1 MLAVVARRDP
11 VQEVPMVRS
20 KVPALPV
27 RLALLVALVAV
38 VSGCSSAKPTL
49 PTKPQD
55 RAVMRQRGAAM
66 IDSLVAAHGGMEN
79 WNKVVEMTFR
89 GTDDWKSPLDK
100 VLNPWPVDRAAGQNS
115 FRVHEN
121 LGRIA
126 IVTDGGTLTYGV
138 GKTGPWALL
147 RGSPSPDPK
156 DERTA
161 SYVVPWH
168 SFLAG
173 LPWRFKESGAVAHY
187 LGRAHRRYQNT
198 SQEFDEVLVTYPPE
212 ADLWP
217 DDWFI
222 VRMDPITHEMRT
234 VTYITTNRSSPIFE
248 TTCEFSNYVT
258 VEGLKIATKRV
269 CTVTSP
275 FDNDLHTWELADVR
289 FNQLS
294 PDTYFER
301 QSAAQALPAAAD
313 SLGAAVPGVADSAM
327 KPAGAA
333 KAPVKP
339 AAGGH

>member
-1 MLAVVARRDP
+1 
-11 VQEVPMVRS
+11 MVRTPFS
-20 KVPALPV
+20 VFAA
-27 RLALLVALVAV
+27 RFALLVALVAV
-38 VSGCSSAKPTL
+38 VSGCSSAKPAL

-55 RAVMRQRGAAM
+55 RAVMRERGAAM

-79 WNKVVEMTFR
+79 WGKVVEMTFR

-100 VLNPWPVDRAAGQNS
+100 LLNPWPVERAAGQNS

-126 IVTDGGTLTYGV
+126 IVTDRGTLTYGE

-147 RGSPSPDPK
+147 RGGPSPDPK

-187 LGRAHRRYQNT
+187 LGRAHRRYQNS

-234 VTYITTNRSSPIFE
+234 VTYITSNRASSVFE

-258 VEGLKIATKRV
+258 VEGLKIPTRRV

-275 FDNDLHTWELADVR
+275 FDNELHTWELADLR
-289 FNQLS
+289 FNQVS
-294 PDTYFER
+294 PETYFER
-301 QSAAQALPAAAD
+301 QSAGQALPAATD
-313 SLGAAVPGVADSAM
+313 SLGVAASAVVDSAA
-327 KPAGAA
+327 KQAGAVVDTVKGAA
-333 KAPVKP
+333 KSAIKAAAP

>member
-1 MLAVVARRDP
+1 
-11 VQEVPMVRS
+11 
-20 KVPALPV
+20 
-27 RLALLVALVAV
+27 
-38 VSGCSSAKPTL
+38 
-49 PTKPQD
+49 
-55 RAVMRQRGAAM
+55 M

-89 GTDDWKSPLDK
+89 GTDDWKGPLDK
-100 VLNPWPVDRAAGQNS
+100 LLNPWPVERAAGQNS

-126 IVTDGGTLTYGV
+126 IVTDRGTLTYGV

-147 RGSPSPDPK
+147 RGEPSPDPK

-187 LGRAHRRYQNT
+187 LGRAHRRYQN
-198 SQEFDEVLVTYPPE
+198 SSHEFDEVLVTYPPE

-234 VTYITTNRSSPIFE
+234 VTYITTNRASSVFE
-248 TTCEFSNYVT
+248 TTCEFSNFVT
-258 VEGLKIATKRV
+258 IEGLKIPTKRV
-269 CTVTSP
+269 CAVSSP
-275 FDNDLHTWELADVR
+275 FDNELHTWELADVR
-289 FNQLS
+289 FNQVS

-301 QSAAQALPAAAD
+301 QSAGQPLPSPAD
-313 SLGAAVPGVADSAM
+313 SLANAASALVDSAAKKVGAVVDTVKSATNAAVKGT
-327 KPAGAA
+327 KAA
-333 KAPVKP
+333 VK
-339 AAGGH
+339 GGH